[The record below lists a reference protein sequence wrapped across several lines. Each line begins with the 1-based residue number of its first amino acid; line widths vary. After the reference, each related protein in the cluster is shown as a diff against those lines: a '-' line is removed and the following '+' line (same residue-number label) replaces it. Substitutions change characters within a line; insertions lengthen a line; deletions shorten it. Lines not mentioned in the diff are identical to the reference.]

1 MKVFVSAMLLI
12 FIILAESTIAQ
23 NKEDII
29 YMHNGSILRGKVT
42 ENTPGKQVSIEI
54 AGRNRIVVPDSSVKI
69 ILIDQHVP
77 ARDRENKASSVEMAA
92 SVSFFGGSK
101 NSAGCS
107 FITSYRF
114 PFRLSTGVGI
124 GNEWFDRQQ
133 IPFIADVKY
142 SFLKGSWSPYVYGQ
156 TGYAIPLSKKEE
168 GDNMWY
174 NPGVEYY
181 GGVLAGIGGG
191 MRFDFAGHNALIFS
205 VGYRYQKTK
214 TVTDNNYW
222 SSSSYLEETI
232 KYNEYNRMTF
242 SVGFLFN

>member
-1 MKVFVSAMLLI
+1 MRKVV
-12 FIILAESTIAQ
+12 FIVTIISLFTVQNLFAQST
-23 NKEDII
+23 EDIV
-29 YMHNGSILRGKVT
+29 YLNNGSILRGKITEKVSGNHVT
-42 ENTPGKQVSIEI
+42 IEM
-54 AGRNRIVVPDSSVKI
+54 AGRNLLVIPDSVIKLVLTDQVVPAKN
-69 ILIDQHVP
+69 
-77 ARDRENKASSVEMAA
+77 RENNASPVEMAA

-133 IPFIADVKY
+133 IPFIADIKY
-142 SFLKGSWSPYVYGQ
+142 NFLKGSWSPYVYAQ
-156 TGYAIPLSKKEE
+156 TGYAIPLSKKLE
-168 GDNMWY
+168 GENMWY
-174 NPGVEYY
+174 NPNVEYY
-181 GGVLAGIGGG
+181 GGVLAGVGGG
-191 MRFDFAGHNALIFS
+191 MRFDFTGHNALIFS

-222 SSSSYLEETI
+222 SSSSYIEETI
-232 KYNEYNRMTF
+232 KYDEYNRMTF